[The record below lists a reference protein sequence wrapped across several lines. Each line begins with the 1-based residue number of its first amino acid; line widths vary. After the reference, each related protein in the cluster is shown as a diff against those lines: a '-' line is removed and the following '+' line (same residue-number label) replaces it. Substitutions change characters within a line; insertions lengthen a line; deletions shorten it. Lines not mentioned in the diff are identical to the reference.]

1 MTQSEIFTLAIVA
14 FLVLLILSI
23 VFASRNKKLMNQAK
37 ENTKKQNE

>member
-14 FLVLLILSI
+14 FFVLLILSI